1 MVIRSASAE
10 AVAVAPPPV
19 AVTTTTRRRPRKA
32 PPRPSCRLS
41 LVDAVV
47 AGLAAAAAKKHKW
60 EEGDVKGDPPGGGDD
75 GKEEDSVAS
84 DARSGTPQPESPPS
98 LSPAPPEDDE
108 GPRTSPVVGPSSPPD
123 PPPDGETVVDASNDT
138 PRDTAPPEPRDVA
151 PSSTDDEDAPLKPA
165 EVPKPLA
172 EGMSRH
178 DSVKAECTA
187 DELEADANDPQ
198 PGAVDAPLDFSIKK
212 SSSVSGVESGD
223 EDLSPPSPPS
233 QNGGFDCPL
242 DLSLSKRKTRHSTP
256 DHRPPKIGRLES
268 GGIAGPSS
276 PWAGLGGPRV
286 PSSMPPTARG
296 QPPIGGHIPWN
307 GKIKIRERT
316 IPEGQHSSS
325 TISAVGLKT
334 PHISA
339 GEKIPA
345 KADAFRA
352 ANRQNPWQSQWISR
366 SGEQTKDVF
375 TCVWCKESFQ
385 SLADMTLHMKQ
396 SPRCGMAGMHAA
408 SAVPPP
414 AVSGTSAGNRTA
426 TTPPPKLAATPPGG
440 GSSGSAGT
448 TTKDG
453 VPLPRKLVRGQDVWL
468 GKGAEQTRQIL
479 KCMWCGQ
486 SFKSLADMTTHMR
499 VTQHY
504 TNIISQEQIISWRT
518 PEDKVANQSQVN
530 AVLTCKVCDQ
540 AFGSLKELSYH
551 MVKNS
556 HYKEHILRSITEGG
570 GRRRQTRE
578 RRKKSLPV
586 RKLLELE
593 RMEMTTRV
601 GSGPQASPS
610 PAAET
615 DGKIAC
621 EECAEK
627 VDAKDFVQ
635 HIKNCSRS
643 QQLLKTALQARLEP
657 NGPAESRGDE
667 DGTPEPR
674 PRSAQSAGDPDRA
687 PSVDSNADVPASQ
700 LLGSG
705 SSGTSSTSVLNAIE
719 KLIEKSFDNK
729 GKRGGPSSAGIL
741 QRLGID
747 EEVYPPWHPA
757 GSPRYGGGATTVK
770 SPLPR
775 LTPSGLTSPCP
786 SLPDDHHQA
795 PVLQPVSQ
803 GSTPSRCQAGSPD
816 RHSGLSSPRHRD
828 ASEKD
833 SEPPLL
839 DPERISQ
846 PRSPSESS
854 STRAST
860 PGGDEL
866 VIADGDAR
874 ASSRRSSERGLD
886 TDDLTSSSS
895 CEAPILT
902 PVDRKRSSPSPR
914 PLTAT
919 VSKRSS
925 ISPRPQPLTRG
936 QSKRERNNN
945 RQSDDAT
952 SDHPLKELQKLL
964 DKTDAHLSRSS
975 VPQAS
980 PGGSILAFS
989 WACNDAANASDSL
1002 MKCAFCDTHFVSKG
1016 AYRHHLSKM
1025 HFIKDGGPLA
1035 GDASPP
1041 WKGTQNKDSTAN
1053 GSEGTSSQQQS
1064 SGNTANAGN
1073 TDSAT
1078 SPSASPAAADESPHS
1093 KFLKYTELA
1102 KQLSSKYV

>member
-1 MVIRSASAE
+1 M
-10 AVAVAPPPV
+10 
-19 AVTTTTRRRPRKA
+19 TTRRMTGGTLRRT
-32 PPRPSCRLS
+32 L
-41 LVDAVV
+41 
-47 AGLAAAAAKKHKW
+47 G
-60 EEGDVKGDPPGGGDD
+60 EEGDTKGDPAASGEDA
-75 GKEEDSVAS
+75 KEEGSVTS
-84 DARSGTPQPESPPS
+84 DARSGSPQPESPPT
-98 LSPAPPEDDE
+98 LSPAPPEE
-108 GPRTSPVVGPSSPPD
+108 EECPQTSPLAAAPSTPD
-123 PPPDGETVVDASNDT
+123 APPDGTLREGD
-138 PRDTAPPEPRDVA
+138 DVA
-151 PSSTDDEDAPLKPA
+151 PVDTRAPAESKDVELANRDEDDVPLKIAEPA
-165 EVPKPLA
+165 KESEDDML
-172 EGMSRH
+172 RH
-178 DSVKAECTA
+178 VSVKTEEPV
-187 DELEADANDPQ
+187 DELLADGEGPQ
-198 PGAVDAPLDFSIKK
+198 EGTADAPLDFSIKK
-212 SSSVSGVESGD
+212 SASPSGMDS
-223 EDLSPPSPPS
+223 EDDDVPPSSPTC
-233 QNGGFDCPL
+233 QNGGVDCPL
-242 DLSLSKRKTRHSTP
+242 DLSLSKRKARHSTP
-256 DHRPPKIGRLES
+256 EHRPAKVGRLEQ
-268 GGIAGPSS
+268 GTLPGTSS
-276 PWAGLGGPRV
+276 PWSGFSGGRTPSAMPQASRVRPPAGN
-286 PSSMPPTARG
+286 
-296 QPPIGGHIPWN
+296 QPPWN
-307 GKIKIRERT
+307 GKIKRERST
-316 IPEGQHSSS
+316 SEGHHSSA

-334 PHISA
+334 PHIA
-339 GEKIPA
+339 VPEKMPA

-414 AVSGTSAGNRTA
+414 PVGGSSGCNRTA

-440 GSSGSAGT
+440 GSSGSTGA

-610 PAAET
+610 PAAEI

-635 HIKNCSRS
+635 HIKSCSRS

-657 NGPAESRGDE
+657 NGPVESRGDE

-674 PRSAQSAGDPDRA
+674 PRSAQSTGEPDRA
-687 PSVDSNADVPASQ
+687 PSVDSNAETSQ
-700 LLGSG
+700 LVSGSG
-705 SSGTSSTSVLNAIE
+705 GTSSTSVLNAIE

-757 GSPRYGGGATTVK
+757 GSPRYSGGPTK

-795 PVLQPVSQ
+795 PILQPASQ
-803 GSTPSRCQAGSPD
+803 CSTPSRYHAVSPD
-816 RHSGLSSPRHRD
+816 RHSGVSSPRHRD
-828 ASEKD
+828 ASDKD

-860 PGGDEL
+860 PGGDDL
-866 VIADGDAR
+866 IIADGDVR
-874 ASSRRSSERGLD
+874 TSSRRSSERGLD
-886 TDDLTSSSS
+886 TDDVTSSSS
-895 CEAPILT
+895 CEAPVLVPT
-902 PVDRKRSSPSPR
+902 ERRRSSPSPR
-914 PLTAT
+914 PI
-919 VSKRSS
+919 VPPVHKRSS
-925 ISPRPQPLTRG
+925 VSPRPQSLNRT
-936 QSKRERNNN
+936 QLKKERNNN

-980 PGGSILAFS
+980 AGGSILAFS

-1025 HFIKDGGPLA
+1025 HFIKDGGPL
-1035 GDASPP
+1035 GGEGSPP
-1041 WKGTQNKDSTAN
+1041 WKGSQNKDSTAN
-1053 GSEGTSSQQQS
+1053 GSEGANQPQS
-1064 SGNTANAGN
+1064 STNNSGASGGI
-1073 TDSAT
+1073 DSIN
-1078 SPSASPAAADESPHS
+1078 SPSASPAAVDESPHS